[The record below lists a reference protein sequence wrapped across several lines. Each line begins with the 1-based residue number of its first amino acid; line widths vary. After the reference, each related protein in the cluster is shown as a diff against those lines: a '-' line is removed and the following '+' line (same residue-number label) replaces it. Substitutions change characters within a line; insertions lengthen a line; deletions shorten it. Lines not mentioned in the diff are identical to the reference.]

1 MTRRTPVDSVVTRRR
16 SAAFALMALLAFA
29 TTADA
34 GPSPSAKPDPPP
46 VPPSILLITADSL
59 RADRVDLDAPDVA
72 TRWPA
77 LARLAREGARFDNA
91 WTVAPWTAP
100 ALVSIFTGLHPT
112 THGVEVRDDTTPR
125 ELPTLPRIL
134 GGRGWTLGNFGFF
147 AGASYYRNLGLPEAS
162 LRDGE
167 ETPTEAFRRWLEAT
181 RPPFFAWVHAIEPH
195 LPYGAGGYAAPE
207 VRVCGSGG
215 LEAAQV
221 AGAVPLADGWRFDAG
236 DREKLLALY
245 DDDITLLDRSVGR
258 LLGLLDA
265 AGLADSTLVVL
276 TTDHGEELL
285 EDGFVGHASTAGEA
299 KLTRELLRI
308 PWLVRG
314 PGVRPGC
321 RIPTL
326 AQNVDVAPTLLGLVA
341 ATPAG
346 RKALEEVPDPG
357 FGMQGI
363 SHARELGGGRRADG
377 SSRRLAAFSTSLGG
391 HRTPEA
397 RRGERL
403 LGMTD
408 GYRLHVER
416 LAGPPPFGFRDATA
430 PELAGALEAFR
441 AAQARARLSVLERFG
456 GERRP
461 DPAEVERWAES
472 LPVHGPAPEARLE
485 FGPTRGTIRIAW
497 DGGEKEARTGFWVE
511 YEATGT
517 LASLAGMRG
526 AFSVDRPEAVFG
538 PFPAAFWNDVAGWA
552 PFRFRVLDPAR
563 GRRSAWIRFELV
575 PVAADAA
582 GGAP

>member
-16 SAAFALMALLAFA
+16 SSAIALLALLAFA
-29 TTADA
+29 STSDA
-34 GPSPSAKPDPPP
+34 APAPSAKPGL
-46 VPPSILLITADSL
+46 PPSILLITADSL
-59 RADRVDLDAPDVA
+59 RADRLDLDAPDAA

-100 ALVSIFTGLHPT
+100 ALVSIFTGLHPA

-134 GGRGWTLGNFGFF
+134 GERGWTLGNFGFF

-181 RPPFFAWVHAIEPH
+181 RPPFLAWVHAIEPH

-245 DDDITLLDRSVGR
+245 DDDITLLDRSVGL
-258 LLGLLDA
+258 LLGILDE
-265 AGLADSTLVVL
+265 AGLAGSTLVVL

-308 PWLVRG
+308 PWLIRG
-314 PGVRPGC
+314 PGVVPGR

-326 AQNVDVAPTLLGLVA
+326 AQNVDVTPTLLGLVA
-341 ATPAG
+341 AVPAG
-346 RKALEEVPDPG
+346 REALGEGRKAG
-357 FGMQGI
+357 AGMQGI
-363 SHARELGGGRRADG
+363 SHARELGSARRAT
-377 SSRRLAAFSTSLGG
+377 SSTGRLGWFSTSLGG
-391 HRTPEA
+391 HRTPES

-403 LGMTD
+403 LGVTD

-416 LAGPPPFGFRDATA
+416 LAGPPPFGFRDAKS
-430 PELAGALEAFR
+430 PELADALEAFR
-441 AAQARARLSVLERFG
+441 REQLRARLSVLERFG

-461 DPAEVERWAES
+461 DPTEVEHWAES

-485 FGPTRGTIRIAW
+485 FESTRGTIRIAW
-497 DGGEKEARTGFWVE
+497 DGGGESPKAGSFWIE
-511 YEATGT
+511 YEASGT

-526 AFSVDRPEAVFG
+526 AFSVDRPEAIFG

-552 PFRFRVLDPAR
+552 PFRFRVLDPVR
-563 GRRSAWIRFELV
+563 SRRSAWIRFELL
-575 PVAADAA
+575 PVVAGAA
-582 GGAP
+582 GGGR